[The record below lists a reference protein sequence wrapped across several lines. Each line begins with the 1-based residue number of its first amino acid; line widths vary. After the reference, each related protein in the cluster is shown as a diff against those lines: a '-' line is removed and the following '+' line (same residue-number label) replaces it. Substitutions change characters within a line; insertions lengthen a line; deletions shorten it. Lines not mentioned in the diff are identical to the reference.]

1 MTTKTSILGIDIG
14 GTKILIGEVDMA
26 GQVLHAKS
34 YVSNTAD
41 QQTVVTTLLEA
52 LRDYQET
59 VGIDLQTII
68 AAGVGVV
75 GRVDAKNGIW
85 LEIEPGK
92 SDPTPLASILADVL
106 HVPVAIENDVAAAT
120 TAEAKLGVGKE
131 TSDFIYINVGTG
143 IAAGT
148 MTDGKLITGGHFNAG
163 EIGHMVVDLESEVP
177 CGCGRTGCVE
187 RVASGLG
194 LSEQAY
200 AKAADYPETTL
211 PVQTCERIPADT
223 IFEASIQGDQLAEAI
238 THYAA
243 KSLAAMTMN
252 LVRTTDPECVVFGGG
267 VTQNDYFWQLIQSHM
282 QPNTIRFVTNG
293 ILRTSVSSKEVGLI
307 GASFIGQTALAIP
320 IT

>member
-14 GTKILIGEVDMA
+14 GTKILIGEVDMT
-26 GQVLHAKS
+26 GQVLRAKS
-34 YVSNTAD
+34 YASHTAD
-41 QQTVVTTLLEA
+41 QQTVVATLLEA
-52 LRDYQET
+52 LSDYEKT
-59 VGIDLQTII
+59 VGIDPKTII
-68 AAGVGVV
+68 AAGVGVI
-75 GRVDAKNGIW
+75 GRVDAKKGIW

-92 SDPTPLASILADVL
+92 SSPTPLATILAAIL

-148 MTDGKLITGGHFNAG
+148 MTDGKLIAGGHFNAG
-163 EIGHMVVDLESEVP
+163 EIGHMVVDFESDVP
-177 CGCGRTGCVE
+177 CGCGRIGCVE

-200 AKAADYPETTL
+200 AKALEYPETTL
-211 PVQTCERIPADT
+211 PVQTGERIPADT
-223 IFEASIQGDQLAEAI
+223 IFEAAKQGDPLAETI

-243 KSLAAMTMN
+243 KSLATMTMN

-267 VTQNDYFWQLIQSHM
+267 VTQNNYFWKLIQSHM
-282 QPNTIRFVTNG
+282 QPNTIRFVTKG
-293 ILRTSVSSKEVGLI
+293 IVRTNVSSKEIGLI
-307 GASFIGQTALAIP
+307 GASFIGQTALATP